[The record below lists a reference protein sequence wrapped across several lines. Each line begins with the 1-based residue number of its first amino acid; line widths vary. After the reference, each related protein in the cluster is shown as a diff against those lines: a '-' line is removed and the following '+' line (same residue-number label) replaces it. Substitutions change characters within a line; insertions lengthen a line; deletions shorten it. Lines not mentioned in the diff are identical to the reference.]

1 MRETILFAGLD
12 DEQLDH
18 IAAAGSVQSLQ
29 RGIVVFDE
37 GAEPGEFYLV
47 LSGRVAIAQE
57 SDDGRESLLAVLGP
71 GELFG
76 EMGFLDGYNRSAQA
90 RALEESQVLMVPYA
104 ELRLLYES
112 NPSALWSAVQLL
124 ARRLRAMDQAL
135 SDTVF
140 LDVMGRTAKRLLE
153 MAGDR
158 DEFEMPLTQEETGLD
173 GGRQPGAGQQGH
185 PRLREAGLGHPRPP
199 PLQDHQ
205 PQKPR
210 DPRPLTHRVRGRRR
224 SGQRQEFVD
233 GGFGGDLA
241 LFDGVLEFGPAFGQC
256 RDWASNCS
264 S

>member
-1 MRETILFAGLD
+1 MSDTTSTTPEAVIEASPNALREALRETILFAGLD
-12 DEQLDH
+12 DEQLNH

-29 RGIVVFDE
+29 RGVVVFDE

-112 NPSALWSAVQLL
+112 NPSALWSAVALL

-140 LDVMGRTAKRLLE
+140 LDVMGRTAKRLLD

-158 DEFEMPLTQEETGLD
+158 DEFEMPLTQEELASMV
-173 GGRQPGAGQQGH
+173 GAS
-185 PRLREAGLGHPRPP
+185 RERVNKAIHAFEKLGWV
-199 PLQDHQ
+199 
-205 PQKPR
+205 
-210 DPRPLTHRVRGRRR
+210 THDQRHYKITNRRN
-224 SGQRQEFVD
+224 
-233 GGFGGDLA
+233 
-241 LFDGVLEFGPAFGQC
+241 LEIRA
-256 RDWASNCS
+256 R
-264 S
+264 